1 MSLGLYVAYAD
12 RFIPLLH
19 NVAMPSC
26 QESHVD
32 NGLACVEILFH
43 LIIFCIDHRL
53 GVWLEGRTE
62 TGIQLD
68 DLEPEASLKPL

>member
-1 MSLGLYVAYAD
+1 MQIVSYPYFTTLQCRHAKSLMLTTAWPVV
-12 RFIPLLH
+12 RF
-19 NVAMPSC
+19 C
-26 QESHVD
+26 
-32 NGLACVEILFH
+32 FH
-43 LIIFCIDHRL
+43 LTIFCIDHRL